1 MPLMATF
8 MLGGTDGF
16 PGLNIG
22 ELRGD
27 RELHAS
33 FTVARR
39 LLGPV
44 DLRLT
49 VASGQTAFGGPTLP
63 RGRWQAGGRIGLAAE
78 TPIGPI
84 RVEYGIARRERNG
97 FLVRLGELF

>member
-1 MPLMATF
+1 MTTF

-27 RELHAS
+27 RELFAS
-33 FTVARR
+33 FNIARP

-44 DLRLT
+44 EVRLT
-49 VASGQTAFGGPTLP
+49 AASGQTAFGGPTLP
-63 RGRWQAGGRIGLAAE
+63 RGRWQAGGRIAWRPG
-78 TPIGPI
+78 TIRPI
-84 RVEYGIARRERNG
+84 RVGTAWPG
-97 FLVRLGELF
+97 